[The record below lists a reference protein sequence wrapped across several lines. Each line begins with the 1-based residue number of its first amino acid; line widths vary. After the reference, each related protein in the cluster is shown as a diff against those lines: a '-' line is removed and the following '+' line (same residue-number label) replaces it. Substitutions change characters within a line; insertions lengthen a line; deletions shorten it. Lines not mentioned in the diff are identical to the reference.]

1 MACKKAGLKKRKLH
15 YLRHTFGVMEWLRSG
30 DIYLVCKKL
39 GHSSVTT
46 TEIYTKFEL
55 SELRKD
61 FPVESSRL
69 DGNGQVLMG
78 SHPIEYNYGK
88 A

>member
-1 MACKKAGLKKRKLH
+1 
-15 YLRHTFGVMEWLRSG
+15 MEWLRTG
-30 DIYLVCKKL
+30 DIYLVSKKL

-55 SELRKD
+55 CQLRED
-61 FPVESSRL
+61 FPSLTRKL
-69 DGNGQVLMG
+69 DGDGQFLMG
-78 SHPIEYNYGK
+78 SHSIGYNYGK